1 MSLRVRRQKVSIRSR
16 LGRLVETEER
26 QNFLVSAVFVTAIVV
41 TLLILVGAIAL
52 AWYNDNLRPLARV
65 GSVEVG
71 PQLMRDRLNL
81 EQWRINR
88 ERDRITQAVID
99 GEIDSATAQSLNT
112 ALDQQLQGLGATGL
126 DDLVDVIFQ
135 SQLAAQEGIGV
146 AESDIDARLAD
157 ELAGVEQRHVLAI
170 TVEPQAADEE
180 AGPTFAERRAA
191 LARAEEALAEVNS
204 GRAWADVAREFS
216 TDDDA
221 ANGGEV
227 GLVTQNSVG
236 DQVFASEL
244 FDVEQGGTTD
254 IVRGGDGAYRIG
266 RVTEI
271 VTAAEVPGLRD
282 RLLADVAEPNVRQ
295 ILGYEIA
302 ADRLQDK
309 IVADALSETPE
320 QARVAVIYI
329 EGFSSGD
336 PEDEGGEVDY
346 SEIVFAPGD
355 DLLTAPDLDPD
366 DPDWAAAEADAKTV
380 FDQVTAVEDV
390 DERKTRFTTLATT
403 LSDSPTAE
411 DGGRVGFVTPGI
423 PPSAVADALFE
434 GEHTDGEIIGPVRGD
449 AAWYVL
455 LFHEKR
461 ASPEDRLQAVRDA
474 LAAPGADFNEVARAL
489 SEGPEAEDGGEIGWL
504 TRDQLDEELAD
515 DVFGL
520 EVGEVSEPLELGDGH
535 FFIKVEQKEVRRYD
549 ADQIPSI
556 RVSAF
561 ENWYGENRDEAE
573 ANGTIVIAGEEDV
586 TDGDLEPGFDEP

>member
-26 QNFLVSAVFVTAIVV
+26 QNFLVSALFVTAIVV

-71 PQLMRDRLNL
+71 PQLLRDRLNL

-99 GEIDSATAQSLNT
+99 GEIDSATAQSRNA
-112 ALDQQLQGLGATGL
+112 ALDQQLQGLGQTGL
-126 DDLVDVIFQ
+126 DDLVDIIFQ

-170 TVEPQAADEE
+170 TIEPQAADEE
-180 AGPTFAERRAA
+180 AGPTFDERRAA
-191 LARAEEALAEVNS
+191 LARAEEALAEINS
-204 GRAWADVAREFS
+204 GRAWADVAAEFS
-216 TDDDA
+216 TDDGA
-221 ANGGEV
+221 ANGGDL
-227 GLVTQNSVG
+227 GLVTPASVG

-244 FDVEQGGTTD
+244 FDLEQGGTTG
-254 IVRGGDGAYRIG
+254 IVRGADGAYRIG

-282 RLLADVAEPNVRQ
+282 RLLANVAEPNVRQ

-320 QARVAVIYI
+320 QARLAVIYI

-336 PEDEGGEVDY
+336 PEGEGPEVDY

-366 DPDWAAAEADAKTV
+366 DPGWAAAEADARTV
-380 FDQVTAVEDV
+380 FDQLTAIADVE
-390 DERKTRFTTLATT
+390 ERMARFETLATT

-411 DGGRVGFVTPGI
+411 DAGRVGFVTPEI

-434 GEHTDGEIIGPVRGD
+434 GQHTEGELIGPVRGD

-455 LFHEKR
+455 LFHEDR

-474 LAAPGADFNEVARAL
+474 LAAPGADFNEVARQL

-520 EVGEVSEPLELGDGH
+520 AVGEVSEPLELGDGH
-535 FFIKVEQKEVRRYD
+535 YFIKVEEREVRPYD
-549 ADQIPSI
+549 ADQIPNI

-561 ENWYGENRDEAE
+561 ENWYGEKRDAAE

>member
-26 QNFLVSAVFVTAIVV
+26 QNFLVSALFVTAIVV

-71 PQLMRDRLNL
+71 PQLLRDRLNL

-126 DDLVDVIFQ
+126 DDLVDIIFQ

-146 AESDIDARLAD
+146 AASDIDARLAD

-180 AGPTFAERRAA
+180 AGPTFDERRAA

-204 GRAWADVAREFS
+204 GRAWGDVAPEFS
-216 TDDDA
+216 TDDDV
-221 ANGGEV
+221 ANGGDL
-227 GLVTQNSVG
+227 GLVTPASVG
-236 DQVFASEL
+236 DQVFASAL
-244 FDVEQGGTTD
+244 FDLEQGATTNV
-254 IVRGGDGAYRIG
+254 VRGSDGAYRIG

-282 RLLADVAEPNVRQ
+282 RLLANVADPNVRQ

-320 QARVAVIYI
+320 QVRLAVIYI

-366 DPDWAAAEADAKTV
+366 DPGWAAAEADSKTV
-380 FDQVTAVEDV
+380 FDQLTAIDDVE
-390 DERKTRFTTLATT
+390 ERMARFETLATT

-411 DGGRVGFVTPGI
+411 DAGRVGFVTPEI

-434 GEHTDGEIIGPVRGD
+434 GEHTEGELIGPVRGD

-455 LFHEKR
+455 LFHEHR
-461 ASPEDRLQAVRDA
+461 ASPEQRLQAVRDA
-474 LAAPGADFNEVARAL
+474 LAAPGADFNEVAREL

-535 FFIKVEQKEVRRYD
+535 FFIKVEEKGVRRYD

-561 ENWYGENRDEAE
+561 ENWYADKRDEAE